1 METGKHI
8 TEQEVQWLQPPPKD
22 PMKLKIRYS
31 IWRFSIGSAEMKAAQ
46 TPMAERKAVKI
57 PTVEMKLM
65 VSMMGC
71 SKAVSLAQRLADM
84 MARTMEYSLVAS
96 SVETSDEETVR
107 TMDCL
112 SAASSAEKNMTA
124 VSLAEKMMLD

>member
-1 METGKHI
+1 
-8 TEQEVQWLQPPPKD
+8 
-22 PMKLKIRYS
+22 
-31 IWRFSIGSAEMKAAQ
+31 MKAAQ

-57 PTVEMKLM
+57 PTAEMKLM

-96 SVETSDEETVR
+96 LVEMSGAATVMM
-107 TMDCL
+107 MDCL

-124 VSLAEKMMLD
+124 VSSAEKMMLDWRTAGATAP